1 MAEESE
7 GPSVE
12 PIKTV
17 RCPCCSHMTLTSQ
30 AGFECCP
37 VCYWEDDGQDEDT
50 AERVRGGPNGS
61 LSLRQAQE
69 NFKRCGASED
79 LYVDLVR
86 RPLPD
91 EI

>member
-1 MAEESE
+1 MAEESG
-7 GPSVE
+7 GPSE
-12 PIKTV
+12 ESKTTV
-17 RCPCCSHMTLTSQ
+17 RCPCCKHLTLTSQ
-30 AGFECCP
+30 GSFECCP

-50 AERVRGGPNGS
+50 ADEVWGGPNGS

-69 NFKRCGASED
+69 NFKQCGASEA

-86 RPLPD
+86 PPLPD